1 MIENI
6 SVDHLEERKA
16 VIQNDIG
23 VVNQRLQEYEK
34 TRAQIEQKKLED
46 VGLINAL
53 TGALQQVEL
62 FLKEINN
69 VTPEEVFV
77 NVTPEE
83 EIVNVTP
90 EEEID
95 VENSPEEE

>member
-16 VIQNDIG
+16 VLQNDIG

-34 TRAQIEQKKLED
+34 TRALIEQKKLED

-53 TGALQQVEL
+53 TGALQQIDL
-62 FLKEINN
+62 FLKEIHNDN
-69 VTPEEVFV
+69 PEGDS
-77 NVTPEE
+77 
-83 EIVNVTP
+83 
-90 EEEID
+90 D
-95 VENSPEEE
+95 VENSPKED

>member
-34 TRAQIEQKKLED
+34 TRALIEQKKLED

-53 TGALQQVEL
+53 TGALQQIEL
-62 FLKEINN
+62 FLKEIHNDN
-69 VTPEEVFV
+69 PEGDS
-77 NVTPEE
+77 
-83 EIVNVTP
+83 
-90 EEEID
+90 D
-95 VENSPEEE
+95 VENSPEED

>member
-6 SVDHLEERKA
+6 SVDHLEERKT

-34 TRAQIEQKKLED
+34 TKAQIEQKRLED

-62 FLKEINN
+62 FLKEIHDE
-69 VTPEEVFV
+69 TPEGES
-77 NVTPEE
+77 
-83 EIVNVTP
+83 
-90 EEEID
+90 D
-95 VENSPEEE
+95 VENNES

>member
-16 VIQNDIG
+16 VLQNDIG

-53 TGALQQVEL
+53 TGALQQIEL
-62 FLKEINN
+62 FLKEIHNDN
-69 VTPEEVFV
+69 PEGDS
-77 NVTPEE
+77 
-83 EIVNVTP
+83 
-90 EEEID
+90 D
-95 VENSPEEE
+95 VENSPKED

>member
-6 SVDHLEERKA
+6 SVDHLEERKM

-53 TGALQQVEL
+53 TGALQQIEL
-62 FLKEINN
+62 FLKEIHNDN
-69 VTPEEVFV
+69 PEGDS
-77 NVTPEE
+77 
-83 EIVNVTP
+83 
-90 EEEID
+90 D
-95 VENSPEEE
+95 VENSPKED

>member
-6 SVDHLEERKA
+6 SVDHLEERKT

-34 TRAQIEQKKLED
+34 TKAQIEQKRLED

-53 TGALQQVEL
+53 TGALQQIEL
-62 FLKEINN
+62 FLKEIHDE
-69 VTPEEVFV
+69 TPEGES
-77 NVTPEE
+77 
-83 EIVNVTP
+83 
-90 EEEID
+90 D
-95 VENSPEEE
+95 VENNES

>member
-83 EIVNVTP
+83 EI
-90 EEEID
+90 D

>member
-53 TGALQQVEL
+53 TGALQHIEL
-62 FLKEINN
+62 FLKEIHND
-69 VTPEEVFV
+69 TPEGES
-77 NVTPEE
+77 
-83 EIVNVTP
+83 
-90 EEEID
+90 D
-95 VENSPEEE
+95 VENNES

>member
-6 SVDHLEERKA
+6 NVDQLEERKA
-16 VIQNDIG
+16 VIQSDIG

-34 TRAQIEQKKLED
+34 TRAQIEQKKFED

-69 VTPEEVFV
+69 VTPEA
-77 NVTPEE
+77 

>member
-6 SVDHLEERKA
+6 SVDHLEERKT

-34 TRAQIEQKKLED
+34 TKAQIEQKKLED

-53 TGALQQVEL
+53 TGALQQIEL
-62 FLKEINN
+62 FLKEIHN
-69 VTPEEVFV
+69 VTPEGES
-77 NVTPEE
+77 
-83 EIVNVTP
+83 
-90 EEEID
+90 D
-95 VENSPEEE
+95 VENSSEED

>member
-34 TRAQIEQKKLED
+34 TKAQIEQKKLED

-53 TGALQQVEL
+53 TGALQQIEL
-62 FLKEINN
+62 FLKEIHNDN
-69 VTPEEVFV
+69 PEGDS
-77 NVTPEE
+77 
-83 EIVNVTP
+83 
-90 EEEID
+90 D
-95 VENSPEEE
+95 VENSPEVD

>member
-6 SVDHLEERKA
+6 SVGHLEERKT

-62 FLKEINN
+62 FLKEIHNE
-69 VTPEEVFV
+69 TPEGES
-77 NVTPEE
+77 
-83 EIVNVTP
+83 
-90 EEEID
+90 D
-95 VENSPEEE
+95 VENSPEED

>member
-6 SVDHLEERKA
+6 NVDQLEERKA

>member
-34 TRAQIEQKKLED
+34 TKAQIEQKKLED

-53 TGALQQVEL
+53 TGALQQIEL
-62 FLKEINN
+62 FLKEIHN
-69 VTPEEVFV
+69 VTPEGES
-77 NVTPEE
+77 
-83 EIVNVTP
+83 
-90 EEEID
+90 D
-95 VENSPEEE
+95 VENSPEED

>member
-16 VIQNDIG
+16 VLQNDIG
-23 VVNQRLQEYEK
+23 VVNQRLLEYEK

-53 TGALQQVEL
+53 TGALQQIEL
-62 FLKEINN
+62 FLKEIHNE
-69 VTPEEVFV
+69 TPEGES
-77 NVTPEE
+77 
-83 EIVNVTP
+83 
-90 EEEID
+90 D
-95 VENSPEEE
+95 VENSSEED